1 MAFQE
6 FTIEG
11 EATLGYFGDKFDDDR
26 QVRIK
31 TIGDSEESVG
41 SRVEQVIAKALNFP
55 NEDEFDEFFKKMDAL
70 RQRDL
75 QPADGTPDVVRQGF
89 RLKIEVEML
98 DE

>member
-11 EATLGYFGDKFDDDR
+11 EATLGYFSDKFDDDR

-31 TIGDSEESVG
+31 TVGDSEESIG

-55 NEDEFDEFFKKMDAL
+55 NEDEFDEFFQKMEAL
-70 RQRDL
+70 RQQDL
-75 QPADGTPDVVRQGF
+75 QPADGMPDVVRQGF